1 MIKKAFKYV
10 GYLSI
15 ILLVTIIWFFLG
27 FLVPPL
33 HVLIT
38 MIMVIVILCFML
50 NKEHWIYWLLTILLF
65 IITGGFYIFNNDL
78 PGPMQWYITDNFV
91 DVPSL
96 WFDNYRFY
104 WWGVIINTTFQTAGL
119 ISFCLLTLLKIIKRI
134 KG

>member
-27 FLVPPL
+27 FLAPPL

-50 NKEHWIYWLLTILLF
+50 NKEHWIYWLLAILLF

-119 ISFCLLTLLKIIKRI
+119 ISFCLLILLKIIKRI